1 MFLDADDRE
10 ELRKRFEANLVNKVR
25 LIHFTREL
33 DCQYCRETKQLLT
46 ELSELSDK
54 IQLEIYNFY
63 TDTDKVQEFRI
74 DKVPATVI
82 ASEDKDY
89 GIRYFGIPSGYE
101 FASLL
106 SDIEMV
112 SRGVSGLSQRSI
124 EKIKEIDVPVHIQVF
139 VTPTCPYCP
148 SAVHLAHQLA
158 MESDFIT
165 ADMVEAIEFP
175 DLAEKY
181 MVMGVPKVV
190 MNDIYY
196 FEGALPE
203 RHYVDKV
210 LEAARKTKE
219 TIKQQN

>member
-10 ELRKRFEANLVNKVR
+10 ELRKRFEENLVNKVR

-33 DCQYCRETKQLLT
+33 DCQYCKETKQLLT

-54 IQLEIYNFY
+54 IQLEVYNFY
-63 TDTDKVQEFRI
+63 TDTDKVAEFKI

-124 EKIKEIDVPVHIQVF
+124 EKIKEIDVPLHIQVF

-158 MESDFIT
+158 MENDLIV

-210 LEAARKTKE
+210 LEAVRKTKE
-219 TIKQQN
+219 MSKQQ

>member
-10 ELRKRFEANLVNKVR
+10 ELRKRFEENLVNKVR
-25 LIHFTREL
+25 VIHFTREL

-63 TDTDKVQEFRI
+63 TDTDKVEQFKI

-101 FASLL
+101 FASFLL
-106 SDIEMV
+106 DIEMV

-158 MESDFIT
+158 MENDLIT

-190 MNDIYY
+190 MNDVYY

-210 LEAARKTKE
+210 VEAARKTKE
-219 TIKQQN
+219 TLKQQN

>member
-1 MFLDADDRE
+1 M
-10 ELRKRFEANLVNKVR
+10 RKRFEENLVNKVR
-25 LIHFTREL
+25 VIHFTREL

-63 TDTDKVQEFRI
+63 TDTDKVEQFKI

-82 ASEDKDY
+82 ASEDRDY

-101 FASLL
+101 FASFLL
-106 SDIEMV
+106 DIEMV

-158 MESDFIT
+158 MENDLIT

-190 MNDIYY
+190 MNDVYY

-210 LEAARKTKE
+210 VEAARKTKE
-219 TIKQQN
+219 TLKQQN

>member
-1 MFLDADDRE
+1 MDADDRE
-10 ELRKRFEANLVNKVR
+10 ELRKRFEENLVNKVR
-25 LIHFTREL
+25 VIHFTREL

-63 TDTDKVQEFRI
+63 TDTDKVEQFKI

-82 ASEDKDY
+82 ASEDRDY

-101 FASLL
+101 FASFLL
-106 SDIEMV
+106 DIEMV

-158 MESDFIT
+158 MENDLIT

-190 MNDIYY
+190 MNDVYY

-210 LEAARKTKE
+210 VEAARKTKE
-219 TIKQQN
+219 TLKQQN

>member
-10 ELRKRFEANLVNKVR
+10 ELKKRFEENLVNKVK

-33 DCQYCRETKQLLT
+33 DCQYCMETKQLLT
-46 ELSELSDK
+46 ELAELSDK
-54 IQLEIYNFY
+54 IQLEVYNFY
-63 TDTDKVQEFRI
+63 TDEDKVKQYGV

-82 ASEDKDY
+82 VSEDKDY

-112 SRGVSGLSQRSI
+112 SRGSSGLSQRSI

-158 MESDFIT
+158 MENDLIT
-165 ADMVEAIEFP
+165 ADMIEAIEFP

-190 MNDIYY
+190 MNDVYY

-203 RHYVDKV
+203 RHYVDRV
-210 LEAARKTKE
+210 VEAAKKTKE
-219 TIKQQN
+219 ALKQQN

>member
-10 ELRKRFEANLVNKVR
+10 ELKRRFEENLVNKVR

-46 ELSELSDK
+46 ELAELSDK

-63 TDTDKVQEFRI
+63 TDTDKVEQFKI

-158 MESDFIT
+158 MENDLIT
-165 ADMVEAIEFP
+165 ADMIEAIEFP

-219 TIKQQN
+219 SIKQQN

>member
-10 ELRKRFEANLVNKVR
+10 ELKKRFEQNLVNKVR

-33 DCQYCRETKQLLT
+33 DCQYCKETKQLLA
-46 ELSELSDK
+46 ELAELSDK
-54 IQLEIYNFY
+54 IQFEVYNFY
-63 TDTDKVQEFRI
+63 TDEDKVAEFKI

-82 ASEDKDY
+82 ASETKDY

-112 SRGVSGLSQRSI
+112 SRGTSGLSQRSI

-158 MESDFIT
+158 MESDLIT
-165 ADMVEAIEFP
+165 ADMIEAIEFP

-210 LEAARKTKE
+210 IEAARKTKE
-219 TIKQQN
+219 MIKEQN

>member
-1 MFLDADDRE
+1 MFLDADDKE
-10 ELRKRFEANLVNKVR
+10 ELRKRFEENLVNKVR
-25 LIHFTREL
+25 LIYFTREL

-46 ELSELSDK
+46 ELAELSDK
-54 IQLEIYNFY
+54 IQLEVYNFY
-63 TDTDKVQEFRI
+63 TDLDKVAEFKI

-82 ASEDKDY
+82 ASETKDY

-112 SRGVSGLSQRSI
+112 SRGASGLSQRSI
-124 EKIKEIDVPVHIQVF
+124 EKIKAIDVPVHIQVF

-148 SAVHLAHQLA
+148 SAVHLAHQIA
-158 MESDFIT
+158 MENDLIT

-190 MNDIYY
+190 MNDVYY

-203 RHYVDKV
+203 RYYIDKV
-210 LEAARKTKE
+210 VEAAKKTKE
-219 TIKQQN
+219 SNEQQS

>member
-1 MFLDADDRE
+1 
-10 ELRKRFEANLVNKVR
+10 
-25 LIHFTREL
+25 L

-46 ELSELSDK
+46 ELAELSDK
-54 IQLEIYNFY
+54 IQLEVYNFY
-63 TDTDKVQEFRI
+63 TDLDKVAEFKI

-82 ASEDKDY
+82 ASESKDY

-112 SRGVSGLSQRSI
+112 SRGASGLSQRSI
-124 EKIKEIDVPVHIQVF
+124 EKIKAIDVPVHIQVF

-148 SAVHLAHQLA
+148 SAVHLAHRIA
-158 MESDFIT
+158 MENDLIT

-175 DLAEKY
+175 ELAEKY
-181 MVMGVPKVV
+181 IVMGVPKVV
-190 MNDIYY
+190 MNDVYY

-203 RHYVDKV
+203 RYYIDKV
-210 LEAARKTKE
+210 VEAAKKTKE
-219 TIKQQN
+219 SNEQQS

>member
-10 ELRKRFEANLVNKVR
+10 ELRKRFEENLVNKVR

-54 IQLEIYNFY
+54 IQFEVYNFY
-63 TDTDKVQEFRI
+63 ADTDKVEQFKI

-158 MESDFIT
+158 MENELIT
-165 ADMVEAIEFP
+165 ADMIEAIEFP
-175 DLAEKY
+175 DLAERY

-190 MNDIYY
+190 MNDVYY

-210 LEAARKTKE
+210 VEAARKTKE
-219 TIKQQN
+219 MLKQQN

>member
-10 ELRKRFEANLVNKVR
+10 ELRKRFEENLVNKVR
-25 LIHFTREL
+25 VIHFTREL

-63 TDTDKVQEFRI
+63 TDTDKVEQFKI

-82 ASEDKDY
+82 ASEDRDY

-101 FASLL
+101 FASFLL
-106 SDIEMV
+106 DIEMV

-158 MESDFIT
+158 MENDLIT

-190 MNDIYY
+190 MNDVYY

-210 LEAARKTKE
+210 VEAARKTKE
-219 TIKQQN
+219 TLKQQN

>member
-89 GIRYFGIPSGYE
+89 GVRYFGIPSGYE

-124 EKIKEIDVPVHIQVF
+124 EKIKEIDVLVHIQVF

-165 ADMVEAIEFP
+165 ADMIEAIEFP
-175 DLAEKY
+175 ELAEKY
-181 MVMGVPKVV
+181 MVMGVPKIVI
-190 MNDIYY
+190 NDIYY

-219 TIKQQN
+219 AIKQQN

>member
-10 ELRKRFEANLVNKVR
+10 ELKRRFEENLLNKVR

-46 ELSELSDK
+46 ELAELSDK

-63 TDTDKVQEFRI
+63 TDTDKVEQFKI

-112 SRGVSGLSQRSI
+112 SRGVSGLSQKSI

-158 MESDFIT
+158 MENELIT
-165 ADMVEAIEFP
+165 ADMIEAIEFP

-219 TIKQQN
+219 SLKQQN

>member
-10 ELRKRFEANLVNKVR
+10 ELRKRFEENLVNKVR

-33 DCQYCRETKQLLT
+33 DCQYCKETKQLLT

-54 IQLEIYNFY
+54 IQLEVYNFY
-63 TDTDKVQEFRI
+63 TDTDKVAEFKI

-124 EKIKEIDVPVHIQVF
+124 EKIKEIDVPLHIQVF

-158 MESDFIT
+158 MENDLIV

-210 LEAARKTKE
+210 LEAVRKTKE
-219 TIKQQN
+219 MSKEQ

>member
-219 TIKQQN
+219 TIKQQS

>member
-10 ELRKRFEANLVNKVR
+10 ELRKRFEENLVNKVR
-25 LIHFTREL
+25 VIHFTREL

-63 TDTDKVQEFRI
+63 TDTDKVEQFKI

-82 ASEDKDY
+82 ASEDRDY

-101 FASLL
+101 FASFLL
-106 SDIEMV
+106 DIEMV

-158 MESDFIT
+158 MENDLIT
-165 ADMVEAIEFP
+165 ADMIEAIEFP

-190 MNDIYY
+190 MNDVYY

-210 LEAARKTKE
+210 VEAARKTKE
-219 TIKQQN
+219 TLKQQN

>member
-1 MFLDADDRE
+1 MFLDADDKE
-10 ELRKRFEANLVNKVR
+10 ELRKRFEENLVNKVR
-25 LIHFTREL
+25 LIYFTREL

-46 ELSELSDK
+46 ELAELSDK
-54 IQLEIYNFY
+54 IQLEVYNFY
-63 TDTDKVQEFRI
+63 TDLDKVAEFKI

-82 ASEDKDY
+82 ASETKDY

-112 SRGVSGLSQRSI
+112 SRGASGLSQRSI
-124 EKIKEIDVPVHIQVF
+124 EKIKAIDVPVHIQVF

-148 SAVHLAHQLA
+148 SAVHLAHQIA
-158 MESDFIT
+158 MENDLIT

-190 MNDIYY
+190 MNDVYY

-203 RHYVDKV
+203 RYYIDKV
-210 LEAARKTKE
+210 VEAAKKTKE
-219 TIKQQN
+219 SNEQKS

>member
-10 ELRKRFEANLVNKVR
+10 ELRKRFEENLVNKVR
-25 LIHFTREL
+25 VIHFTREL

-63 TDTDKVQEFRI
+63 TDTDKVEQFKI

-82 ASEDKDY
+82 ASEDRDY

-101 FASLL
+101 FASFLL
-106 SDIEMV
+106 DIEMV

-148 SAVHLAHQLA
+148 SAVNLAHQLA
-158 MESDFIT
+158 MVNDLIT

-190 MNDIYY
+190 MNDVYY

-210 LEAARKTKE
+210 VEAARKTKE
-219 TIKQQN
+219 TLKQQN